1 MSKQLEYFFDF
12 RSPYSYLAHSQ
23 LAGLGVD
30 IALRP
35 MNVLT
40 VMKGVGN
47 RPTTIECAAK
57 GRYARADLGRWAQR
71 YGMPLNPAD
80 MKAVDG
86 EACLRAVLAAST
98 PASAD
103 AITTAIFRACWGEGR
118 TLRSVSDILEVVA
131 AAGIDTEGL
140 AARIDAPATVAALAA
155 NCEEAAE
162 RGVFGSPTIMD
173 GDVMFFGNDRL
184 DFVREHLA
192 QGEAA

>member
-1 MSKQLEYFFDF
+1 
-12 RSPYSYLAHSQ
+12 
-23 LAGLGVD
+23 
-30 IALRP
+30 

-40 VMKGVGN
+40 VMKAVGN
-47 RPTTIECAAK
+47 TPTTIECAAK

-86 EACLRAVLAAST
+86 EACLRAVLAASS
-98 PASAD
+98 PASAN
-103 AITTAIFRACWGEGR
+103 AITTTIFQACWGEGR
-118 TLRSVSDILEVVA
+118 TLTSVSDIVEVVA
-131 AAGIDTEGL
+131 AAGIETEGL
-140 AARIDAPATVAALAA
+140 ATRIDAPATVDALAA

-192 QGEAA
+192 QGEVA

>member
-1 MSKQLEYFFDF
+1 
-12 RSPYSYLAHSQ
+12 
-23 LAGLGVD
+23 
-30 IALRP
+30 
-35 MNVLT
+35 MN
-40 VMKGVGN
+40 
-47 RPTTIECAAK
+47 
-57 GRYARADLGRWAQR
+57 
-71 YGMPLNPAD
+71 
-80 MKAVDG
+80 AVDG
-86 EACLRAVLAAST
+86 EACLRDVLAAST